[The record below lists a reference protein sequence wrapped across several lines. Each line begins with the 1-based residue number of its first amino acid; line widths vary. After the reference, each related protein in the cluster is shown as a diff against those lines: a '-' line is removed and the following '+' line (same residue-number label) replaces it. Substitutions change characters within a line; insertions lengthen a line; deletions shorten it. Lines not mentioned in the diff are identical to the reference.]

1 MFEAQQAHYFS
12 LPSHLAIASV
22 TSVAASV
29 IGLGH
34 RIGYINQGY
43 DADIVL
49 WDSHPLQ
56 LGATPQMVWVDGILE
71 VKNANGVKVNDGRNN
86 APKTPDWEREMEEV
100 IKWEGLPPLKGER
113 RPGVVVFTHV
123 KELWTKSDLRF
134 ESTIPTRL
142 AKREFGEGVGV
153 IVVEGGQIVC
163 TAHHRNGEAC
173 LGQFKGQGVT
183 KINLHGGSISPGFT
197 TLGSILGIEE
207 VHTEKST
214 GDGGPGF
221 DPLVSDVPK
230 IFGDELG
237 LIKVVDALNFGTR
250 DAL

>member
-22 TSVAASV
+22 TSVPASV

-34 RIGYINQGY
+34 RIGHVRQGY

-71 VKNANGVKVNDGRNN
+71 VKNTDGVRVNESRSH
-86 APKTPDWEREMEEV
+86 APKTPDWEKEREETV
-100 IKWEGLPPLKGER
+100 KWEGLPPPEGER
-113 RPGVVVFTHV
+113 KPGIVMFTHVRELWTRDTLRPKTTPAERVDRDFGEGLGVVVV
-123 KELWTKSDLRF
+123 KDGR
-134 ESTIPTRL
+134 
-142 AKREFGEGVGV
+142 
-153 IVVEGGQIVC
+153 IVC
-163 TAHHRNGEAC
+163 TAHSRDSEAC
-173 LGQFKGQGVT
+173 LGLFNGQDMMR
-183 KINLHGGSISPGFT
+183 ISLHGGSISPGFT
-197 TLGSILGIEE
+197 TFGSILGIGEMQAE
-207 VHTEKST
+207 TST

-221 DPLVSDVPK
+221 DPLVGEVPE
-230 IFGDELG
+230 ITGDELG
-237 LIKVVDALNFGTR
+237 LVQVVDALNFGTR